1 MEKKSELAVSVFMR
15 DGRVF
20 ADSRDIAE
28 KFGKRHDNVLAAV
41 DALIKDAP
49 STLLNFKE
57 GVYTLEKTGK
67 QKHRFFEMTRD
78 GFSLL
83 VMGFTGKRALEWKLL
98 YIEAFN
104 KLEQNLQARRKS
116 LREEGKKA
124 RNTLTSTLARHG
136 VNKPDEYR
144 RVTNSTYVGLWGKDA
159 AGIREAK
166 KLPAKANLREHMSEV
181 GLGMVM
187 LSEALTSERI
197 VVTDQQGV
205 EQCSAAATTCA
216 SVIRNAVLEER
227 ESRKLIGD

>member
-1 MEKKSELAVSVFMR
+1 MEKSELVVSVFAR
-15 DGRVF
+15 DGKVF

-28 KFGKRHDNVLAAV
+28 KFGRRHDNVLAAV
-41 DALIKDAP
+41 DGLIKDAP
-49 STLLNFKE
+49 STILNFKE

-78 GFSLL
+78 GFTLL
-83 VMGFTGKRALEWKLL
+83 VMGFTGKKALEWKVK

-104 KLEQNLQARRKS
+104 KMEQGLQARRKS
-116 LREEGKKA
+116 IREEGKRA

-159 AGIREAK
+159 SGLRAAK

-197 VVTDQQGV
+197 VVTDQRGV
-205 EQCSAAATTCA
+205 DQCSAAATTCA
-216 SVIRNAVLEER
+216 NVVRNAVIEER
-227 ESRKLIGD
+227 DSRKLIGD

>member
-1 MEKKSELAVSVFMR
+1 MNEIVPIVFAR
-15 DGRVF
+15 DGKVF
-20 ADSRDIAE
+20 TDSHDIAD
-28 KFGKRHDNVLAAV
+28 KFGKRHDNVLAAIDKLLEEAPTLIPNFQETV
-41 DALIKDAP
+41 VQRENPSGGKALKSRAF
-49 STLLNFKE
+49 N
-57 GVYTLEKTGK
+57 
-67 QKHRFFEMTRD
+67 MTRD
-78 GFSLL
+78 GFSIL
-83 VMGFTGKRALEWKLL
+83 VMGFTGKKALEWKVR
-98 YIEAFN
+98 YIDAFN
-104 KLEQNLQARRKS
+104 KMEQGLQARRKS
-116 LREEGKKA
+116 IREEGKRA

-159 AGIREAK
+159 SGLRAAK

-197 VVTDQQGV
+197 VVTDQRGV

-216 SVIRNAVLEER
+216 NVVRNAVLEER